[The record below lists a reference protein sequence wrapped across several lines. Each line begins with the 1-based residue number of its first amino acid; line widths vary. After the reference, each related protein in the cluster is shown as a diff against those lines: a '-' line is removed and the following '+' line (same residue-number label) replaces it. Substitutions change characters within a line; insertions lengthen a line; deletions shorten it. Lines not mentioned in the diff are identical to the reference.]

1 MFTQL
6 TRAGRPHGP
15 FPSTAGETLRR
26 TFPPSRSLL
35 YALLSVAL
43 VGSSMAL
50 AAARISPIPPQGNT
64 PVPAKPTP
72 FRNQPSRIANR
83 ARAYYGLVWGIE
95 ALSVKVV
102 ESGEMVRFSY
112 RVLDAEKAK
121 PLNDKK
127 LEPVLIS
134 PERGVKLI
142 IPSLEKVGQLRQ
154 SSTPESGKSY
164 WMAFSNKGAH
174 STQCS
179 GSKGKKSILASPDWA
194 APTVEP
200 SESTRGTKSLDKQ
213 KAPRAIPI
221 RKISVHMGLA

>member
-6 TRAGRPHGP
+6 TRAGRPQGLSL
-15 FPSTAGETLRR
+15 STAGEKPCR

-50 AAARISPIPPQGNT
+50 AASRINPSPLQSNT
-64 PVPAKPTP
+64 PAPAKSTP

-83 ARAYYGLVWGIE
+83 ARAYYGLVWGVE

-164 WMAFSNKGAH
+164 WMAFSNKGGVVKRGDRVNIVIGNFHAD
-174 STQCS
+174 
-179 GSKGKKSILASPDWA
+179 GLE
-194 APTVEP
+194 VE
-200 SESTRGTKSLDKQ
+200 
-213 KAPRAIPI
+213 
-221 RKISVHMGLA
+221 